1 MTYLSN
7 QFCTILQRFCM
18 KQTLFAAAAVFLF
31 LVSVLSCNSKPK
43 HTNASHAEQDSAYAK
58 LSDEEKRL
66 SKNALAGLQVADGL
80 QAQLFASEP
89 MIGNPTN
96 IDIDA
101 RGRVWVCEALN
112 YRPQL
117 NPENPQRAE
126 GDRIMILEDTNGDGK
141 ADTAKVF
148 YQGNDV
154 NAALGV
160 AVLGNK
166 VIVSCSPNV
175 FLFTDT
181 NGDDKPD
188 SKEVLFSHIGG
199 EQHDHA
205 IHSFTF
211 GPDGKLYF
219 NFGNAG
225 EQLFDKSGK
234 PLKDKWGRLVNNSGK
249 PYRQGMVFRI
259 NPDGSELE
267 VLAHN
272 FRNNYEAAIDSYGT
286 IWQSDND
293 DDGNQGTRINYVME
307 FGNYGYTDE
316 MTGAGWQAR
325 RTNMEPEIPKRHWH
339 QADPGSI
346 PNLLFTGAGS
356 PAGMIVYEGALLP
369 ERFRNQMIHCD
380 AGPNIV
386 RSYAVQADGAG
397 YKASINGVLEGVRDQ
412 WFRPIDVCT
421 APDGSIFVA
430 DWYDPGVG
438 GHQMGDLNRGRI
450 YRITPAGEGYK
461 IPAYNLD
468 AADGAIA
475 ALQNPNLAV
484 RYLAWEKLHS
494 LGAQAEPVLQKLWE
508 SPNPRFRARAFWLLA
523 KLPGKEAQYINAG
536 LSDKD
541 ANIRITALRAAR
553 QSNGDLIPYIKKLVN
568 DPNAQVR
575 REAAIALHY
584 NTAPDA
590 AALWAQLAE
599 QYDGK
604 DRWYLEALGIGAD
617 NQWQPFLA
625 AYQQLVG
632 NNGNTAAARDIVW
645 RSRTGAALPLLA
657 NAISDEAID
666 STTRLKYFRAFDF
679 ITDPSKEKVLLAL
692 LNNKGPH
699 KNQILIAALNSLSPA
714 ALAKSPEAQKK
725 LNETLDNVKGKQAF
739 NDLVSRYAI
748 RNRNNE
754 LFQMAMQYPDSS
766 LGVESANL
774 LLKSGG
780 SNLLKEAVQQND
792 EQTAAAALKTLSKAG
807 TKEAMA
813 MMQTI
818 ISDKNIA
825 AKTRQDAVKMLATG
839 WNESEY
845 LLNMIKS
852 GKLSKDLEPTA
863 AVALSGTYR
872 KDIRQE
878 ALKYL
883 STASANG
890 GKALPTIAALAKQTG
905 DATGGHRIFSTVCA
919 TCHQVGNEG
928 VRFGPALSAIGNKLT
943 KDALY
948 VSILHPD
955 AGIAFGYEGFI
966 FSLKDGSKQAGI
978 IASETEE
985 AVEIVMP
992 GGVKKKLAKAQISS
1006 RKEMESSMMPA
1017 NLQLA
1022 MSQQDLINVVEF
1034 LYAQKG
1040 AGAKEVVR
1048 R

>member
-1 MTYLSN
+1 MKK
-7 QFCTILQRFCM
+7 ILVPAAICIFSLFGWQCKT
-18 KQTLFAAAAVFLF
+18 KQSDATAAR
-31 LVSVLSCNSKPK
+31 
-43 HTNASHAEQDSAYAK
+43 AEQDSAYAK
-58 LSDEEKRL
+58 LSDEDKRL

-96 IDIDA
+96 IDIDS

-126 GDRIMILEDTNGDGK
+126 GDRIMILEDTNGDGN
-141 ADTAKVF
+141 ADTSKVF

-175 FLFTDT
+175 FVFTDT

-225 EQLFDKSGK
+225 ERLFDKAGK
-234 PLKDKWGRLVNNSGK
+234 PLKDRWGREVNNSGK

-259 NPDGSELE
+259 NPDGSDLE

-293 DDGNQGTRINYVME
+293 DDGNQGVRINYVME

-316 MTGAGWQAR
+316 LTGAGWQAR
-325 RTNMEPEIPKRHWH
+325 RTNLEPEIPKRHWH
-339 QADPGSI
+339 QNDPGSI
-346 PNLLFTGAGS
+346 PNLLLTGAGS
-356 PAGMIVYEGALLP
+356 PAGMIVYEGNLLP
-369 ERFRNQMIHCD
+369 ERFRNQMIHSD

-386 RSYAVQADGAG
+386 RSYAVENNGSG
-397 YKASINGVLEGVRDQ
+397 YKATINPILEGVRDQ

-450 YRITPAGEGYK
+450 YRITPNNEAYK
-461 IPAYNLD
+461 IPSYNLNS
-468 AADGAIA
+468 ADGAIA
-475 ALQNPNLAV
+475 ALQNPNLAI

-494 LGAQAEPVLQKLWE
+494 LGAQAEPALEKLWT
-508 SPNPRFRARAFWLLA
+508 SANPRFRARAFWLLA
-523 KLPGKEAQYINAG
+523 KLPGKEVQYINQG

-541 ANIRITALRAAR
+541 PNIRITAIRAAR
-553 QSNGDLIPYIKKLVN
+553 QMNGDVIPFLRKVVADN
-568 DPNAQVR
+568 DPQVR
-575 REAAIALHY
+575 REVALALHM
-584 NTAPDA
+584 NKSPEA
-590 AALWAQLAE
+590 ANLWAQLAK

-617 NQWQPFLA
+617 TQWQPFLA
-625 AYQQLVG
+625 AYQQVMG
-632 NNGNTAAARDIVW
+632 NNLNSAAARDIVW
-645 RSRTGAALPLLA
+645 RARTGAALPLLA
-657 NAISDEAID
+657 TAITDDATD
-666 STTRLKYFRAFDF
+666 SATRLKYFRAFDF
-679 ITDPSKEKVLLAL
+679 IDDPAKENTLLAL
-692 LNNKGPH
+692 LNNNGPH
-699 KNQILIAALNSLSPA
+699 KEQILIAALNTLSPA
-714 ALAKSPEAQKK
+714 SLAKNPAMQQK
-725 LNETLDNVKGKQAF
+725 LNEALDYVKGKQEF
-739 NDLVSRYAI
+739 VDLAGRYNV
-748 RNRNNE
+748 RNRNQE
-754 LFQMAMQYPDSS
+754 LFDLAMRYPDSS
-766 LGVESANL
+766 LAAESANL

-780 SNLLKEAVQQND
+780 SDLLKQAVQQKD
-792 EQTAAAALKTLSKAG
+792 DKTAAAALKTLSKAG

-813 MMQTI
+813 MMQAI
-818 ISDKNIA
+818 ITDPNIA
-825 AKTRQDAVKMLATG
+825 LAKRQEAVKMLGTG
-839 WNESEY
+839 WMESEY
-845 LLNMIKS
+845 LLNMVKS
-852 GKLSKDLEPTA
+852 GKLGSDLKPTA
-863 AVALSGTYR
+863 AVALSGAYR

-883 STASANG
+883 STASTNG
-890 GKALPTIAALAKQTG
+890 GKALPTIAELAKQSG
-905 DATGGHRIFSTVCA
+905 NATAGRKVFTSICA
-919 TCHQVGNEG
+919 TCHQVGEEG

-948 VSILHPD
+948 VAILHPD
-955 AGIAFGYEGFI
+955 AGISFGYEGFI
-966 FSLKDGSKQAGI
+966 FTLKDGSKQAGI
-978 IASETEE
+978 IASETED
-985 AVEIVMP
+985 AVELVMP
-992 GGVKKKLAKAQISS
+992 GGVRKKLSKSQISS
-1006 RKEMESSMMPA
+1006 RKEMENSMMPA

-1022 MSQQDLINVVEF
+1022 MSQQDLVNLVEF
-1034 LYAQKG
+1034 LYAQKN
-1040 AGAKEVVR
+1040 AGAKEVASR
-1048 R
+1048 